1 MILRFQT
8 SALPYAAYCCVV
20 LGHWVEGGRDH
31 VIEICHDVV
40 SHDADLCS
48 YATGSERHLDVVML
62 HRGIDAMAILSLED
76 VTPAPKV
83 AASAPQ
89 SGDIEAAGDGTK
101 CRRVAL

>member
-1 MILRFQT
+1 MSLAMMPTF
-8 SALPYAAYCCVV
+8 AAM
-20 LGHWVEGGRDH
+20 RSDP
-31 VIEICHDVV
+31 
-40 SHDADLCS
+40 
-48 YATGSERHLDVVML
+48 RHLDVVML
-62 HRGIDAMAILSLED
+62 HRGTDAMAIRSLED